1 MDLKH
6 LISHFRASNSPEIAE
21 EIISL
26 WGGTQPTDDMVKLIL
41 ESRQYPG
48 QGRRPWD
55 DHYTIIVNA
64 ILDAGYPL
72 ANLLSIQK
80 EVEKNDKD
88 EKKGSLILYLDRFK
102 DKQEEMKVFVEY
114 LSQIETPSLPS
125 YPLIE
130 FFYQKLPKTTQ
141 TPEIEQFAELFN
153 QLKLESGVS
162 DYLHYAIQRDSTLPD
177 EMASQEQKR
186 AAAIFASFLKE
197 APGPKVSNTLALRK
211 IINNNE
217 LTNETLPG
225 YFRSGVLGVPVLLM
239 LKRREQIDAINFVRK
254 KLETGEIPVDADVLQ
269 FLMPDLEKHFFENY
283 DDNTFATLVK
293 FSALKHTIS
302 SRSDAKP
309 LVLQLYEK
317 VNSFQSR
324 TKSEP
329 FFQRLLSDENYPGL
343 NTVYTSNF
351 FGLEVAQQSLLSYLI
366 KEKSQYK
373 PWVDDSIKRL
383 LARSDIDVN
392 VPNHKPLIHALEK
405 KDKELILRLLEKGAK
420 IPASFSEADLSYL
433 LSVLN
438 EEKKPVDRKV
448 FIQIQAYLYK
458 EFTNR
463 IPQMVFLTEQKNQDE
478 AKTNKQ
484 DSSAEEG
491 KVIFDVI
498 YNNDGY
504 DLNNE
509 LKNLSLYPDIS
520 CRKGSALKF
529 NDTPIGYN
537 IRFPHGNDET
547 KKILVVIYGGHQ
559 TNNKQEFAYTPMGSK
574 LSPSNKALNKALLE
588 KNVVTIM
595 LNLPD
600 LLELEV
606 FQGQMPEELFRKIQ
620 ACVNYFYTV
629 IKDKPESIDTRLS
642 ALRDKPLF
650 LTGASFGGLMTMR
663 HAELYP
669 KTFDGYISRSGI
681 LSGQKEDEVDFLS
694 RGELSAYLNPAEDNE
709 IEKITEPVLLLHNM
723 DDNNVVVSVTLDFY
737 KKFRQKNTAELA
749 TLVTTPIG
757 SAAVLNSHIN
767 KGHAMP
773 SNPKHFERLVHSMT
787 KFMEQGASQVPGL
800 SRLREYLGKKKAN
813 TFVKNSTITRKFLGE
828 ALELN
833 KRCKHRFIDVPKY
846 WELDYKQLYARLYY
860 SASLSR
866 YKSLLQTEMLR
877 LQDKMTDEH
886 ISKLLALQSEIFF
899 EYINEI
905 SSENLMPDSLS
916 DREEFAKNPAVIEA
930 FKEIFSQLDQA
941 KASTVFYILFNL
953 YKANPDLL
961 TPVIQQLDKDPIF
974 CDDLEKAK
982 EKFIHTLEKKKSLT
996 FTIWKQVAEKVSP
1009 KESEEQIIDQNK
1021 SQP

>member
-26 WGGTQPTDDMVKLIL
+26 WGGGQPTDDMVKLIL

-48 QGRRPWD
+48 QMRRPWD

-88 EKKGSLILYLDRFK
+88 DKKGSLILYLNRFK
-102 DKQEEMKVFVEY
+102 DKQEEMKAFAEY

-130 FFYQKLPKTTQ
+130 FFYQKLPKATQ
-141 TPEIEQFAELFN
+141 APEIEQFAELFN

-177 EMASQEQKR
+177 EMVSQEQKKT
-186 AAAIFASFLKE
+186 ASIFASFLKE
-197 APGPKVSNTLALRK
+197 VPGPKVSNTLALRK

-217 LTNETLPG
+217 LTNETLLG

-254 KLETGEIPVDADVLQ
+254 KLETGEIPADADVLQ

-283 DDNTFATLVK
+283 DDNTFTTLIK

-302 SRSDAKP
+302 SRSDTKP
-309 LVLQLYEK
+309 LVLQLYEN

-324 TKSEP
+324 SKSEP
-329 FFQRLLSDENYPGL
+329 FFQRLLGDENYPGL

-433 LSVLN
+433 LSILN

-458 EFTNR
+458 EFTSR

-491 KVIFDVI
+491 KVIYDVI

-509 LKNLSLYPDIS
+509 YNQSLFPDIKI
-520 CRKGSALKF
+520 RKGAPLTF
-529 NDTPIGYN
+529 NDIPIGYN
-537 IRFPHGNDET
+537 IRIPHGNDET
-547 KKILVVIYGGHQ
+547 KKIMVWIYGGNEAKDRQ
-559 TNNKQEFAYTPMGSK
+559 KSAFKFSSSQ
-574 LSPSNKALNKALLE
+574 LSPFSKPFVE
-588 KNVVTIM
+588 KNIVTIL

-600 LLELEV
+600 LLELNV
-606 FQGQMPEELFRKIQ
+606 HQFQMPEELFRKIQ
-620 ACVNYFYTV
+620 ACVNYFYSV
-629 IKDKPESIDTRLS
+629 IKDKPELIDNRLS
-642 ALRDKPLF
+642 ILKDKPVF
-650 LTGASFGGLMTMR
+650 LTGGSFGGLMTVR

-669 KTFDGYISRSGI
+669 KTFDGYISHAGM
-681 LSGQKEDEVDFLS
+681 LSSQKNSEVDIQY
-694 RGELSAYLNPAEDNE
+694 RGGDLAIYLNPAEDNE
-709 IEKITEPVLLLHNM
+709 IKKITEPVLLLHNM
-723 DDNNVVVSVTLDFY
+723 DDNNVIVSVALDFY
-737 KKFRQKNTAELA
+737 KKFRQNNNAELA
-749 TLVTTPIG
+749 TLVTTPTG
-757 SAAVLNSHIN
+757 DPAVLNSHVN
-767 KGHAMP
+767 KGHGKP
-773 SNPKHFERLVHSMT
+773 SNPKHFERYIHSMT

-833 KRCKHRFIDVPKY
+833 KRCKHRFIDVRKY
-846 WELDYKQLYARLYY
+846 WELDYKPLYATLYY

-866 YKSLLQTEMLR
+866 YKSLLQTERLR

-905 SSENLMPDSLS
+905 SSRNLMPDSLS
-916 DREEFAKNPAVIEA
+916 DREEFSKNPAVIEA
-930 FKEIFSQLDQA
+930 FKEIFSELDQA
-941 KASTVFYILFNL
+941 KESTVFYILSNL

-974 CDDLEKAK
+974 CENLEKAQ

-996 FTIWKQVAEKVSP
+996 FTIWKQAAEKVSP
-1009 KESEEQIIDQNK
+1009 KESEEQVIEQNK